1 MHSDMSLA
9 GGVGHTIWTLA
20 VRRAAALLM
29 MCAASAAPAQSDQ
42 NAARRDA
49 DERDQRTGPVVIRV
63 TDKSGM
69 FDGLAQ
75 GAARPTIYLASN
87 VGQWKADGV
96 ASDAGPGSGAPVDG
110 GWVIALPDTLL
121 RAAMDSGGVLE
132 YKLTRG
138 SWATVEVDAQ
148 GRDIANRRLDL
159 RVNEAAG
166 DTGGALTEEIT
177 VEGFADQRGTRWTGL
192 GARAST
198 VTGTLDVL
206 DFTSTIRGNTRKL
219 RVWLPPGYDAA
230 HNADRRYPVLVM
242 HDGQNCFDDATSFSG
257 EWGVDETMTRL
268 IDEGK
273 VPPTIVV
280 GIDNAGAQR
289 GDEYVPISVGARMP
303 GIGGKADEYVSMV
316 IDEVLPL
323 ISVKYRT
330 LVGAEHLAM
339 GGSSFGGIV
348 TLHTMTTRPGV
359 IGAALVESPSLWIGT
374 PTGGYVDRLL
384 AYDGA
389 WPARI
394 FMATGGKEYGDEAR
408 DKPLQAMFTRLV
420 EGLREKGLGPSQL
433 QATIE
438 PEGTHHESTWRR
450 RLPGALEFLL
460 GAPGFGDDAARG
472 NESR

>member
-1 MHSDMSLA
+1 MRNVMIPA
-9 GGVGHTIWTLA
+9 GPFSNTIA
-20 VRRAAALLM
+20 ASPMRRVMAALLALSAT
-29 MCAASAAPAQSDQ
+29 CGVAAQNDQ
-42 NAARRDA
+42 TPARRDA
-49 DERDQRTGPVVIRV
+49 DQRTGPVVIRV

-69 FDGLAQ
+69 FDGLAN

-87 VGQWKADGV
+87 AGQWKADGV

-110 GWVIALPDTLL
+110 GWVIALPETLL
-121 RAAMDSGGVLE
+121 RATMDAGGVLE

-148 GRDIANRRLDL
+148 GRDLANRRLDL

-206 DFTSTIRGNTRKL
+206 DFTSTIRGNTRKV

-268 IDEGK
+268 IEEQK

-289 GDEYVPISVGARMP
+289 GDEYVPIAIGARMP
-303 GIGGKADEYVSMV
+303 GVGGKADEYVSMV

-330 LVGAEHLAM
+330 LVGPEHLAM

-348 TLHTMTTRPGV
+348 TLHTVTTRPGV

-374 PTGGYVDRLL
+374 PTGGYVERLL

-420 EGLREKGLGPSQL
+420 EGLRKKGLGATQL

-460 GAPGFGDDAARG
+460 GSAAPKDNAR
-472 NESR
+472 